1 MHGLIV
7 LLGMVTFV
15 AVLVLLAIRRE
26 ALDYNHGICP
36 RCESQGE
43 FIEMRKLKKFDEDS
57 QGGRGYK
64 CDRCGY
70 VTWVSYDCVDCDYK
84 EDNHD

>member
-43 FIEMRKLKKFDEDS
+43 FIELKKFDEDS

-70 VTWVSYDCVDCDYK
+70 VTWVSYDCDYK

>member
-1 MHGLIV
+1 MYGWLV
-7 LLGMVTFV
+7 LLGMVIFV
-15 AVLVLLAIRRE
+15 VVMVLLTIHRE
-26 ALDYNHGICP
+26 KLDYNHGICP
-36 RCESQGE
+36 RCGNQNV
-43 FIEMRKLKKFDEDS
+43 FIEMRRLKKFDDDS

-84 EDNHD
+84 EEE